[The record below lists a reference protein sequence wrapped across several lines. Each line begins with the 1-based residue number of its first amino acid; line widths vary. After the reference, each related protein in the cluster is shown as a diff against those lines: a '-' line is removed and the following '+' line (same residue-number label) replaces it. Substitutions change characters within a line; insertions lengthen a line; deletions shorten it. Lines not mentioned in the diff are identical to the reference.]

1 MLPKTGKKLPATSTN
16 PGLEVR
22 GATDYASVIALALR
36 REFNTSRHAVKMLM
50 RWTGASER
58 TAKNWLTARRGPSGQ
73 DLISLAR
80 HSGEVMQAF
89 FVMTGRTELDD
100 STQFE
105 IRELL
110 MRAIE
115 LLDTK
120 AY

>member
-1 MLPKTGKKLPATSTN
+1 MLPKTGKKLPSV
-16 PGLEVR
+16 GFEVR

-36 REFNTSRHAVKMLM
+36 REFNNSRHAVKMLM

-58 TAKNWLTARRGPSGQ
+58 TAKNWLAARRGPSGQ

-80 HSGEVMQAF
+80 HSNEVMQAF
-89 FVMTGRTELDD
+89 YVMSGRTGLDD
-100 STQFE
+100 SAQFE
-105 IRELL
+105 LREML

>member
-1 MLPKTGKKLPATSTN
+1 MLPKTGKKLPNA
-16 PGLEVR
+16 GLEVR

-36 REFNTSRHAVKMLM
+36 REFNNSRHAVKMLM

-73 DLISLAR
+73 DLILLAR
-80 HSGEVMQAF
+80 HSSEVMQAF
-89 FVMTGRTELDD
+89 HVMTGRTELDD
-100 STQFE
+100 SAQFVL
-105 IRELL
+105 REML